1 MHKNIIERKYQV
13 MAINIMV
20 GATTGLPHG
29 EYLCNQITPVGPIAH
44 MLCPSCTKLQCPHSA
59 GDNR

>member
-20 GATTGLPHG
+20 GATTGLHG

-44 MLCPSCTKLQCPHSA
+44 IAVSELHKITMSTLCW
-59 GDNR
+59 R